1 MEKRY
6 RDEIAMVCHGTMKA
20 IHNVGGISDAEMREF
35 EADCFVQELKTEKN
49 TEKPATLKTATA

>member
-20 IHNVGGISDAEMREF
+20 IHNVGGISDIEMKEF
-35 EADCFVQELKTEKN
+35 EADCFVHEPKTEHKA
-49 TEKPATLKTATA
+49 EKSTALKQV